1 MTKAVGV
8 AGIIR
13 RGNTILVIRRSPSDT
28 FLPGAWDLPGGGLER
43 DERPEEGIVRE
54 VLEETGLRT
63 RVARFLG
70 SRSYLLNSNPRKRDK
85 FMRVYLLEP
94 TGRCKVSLGDE
105 HDAFRWIS
113 DSDLGSIFAP
123 KDLMR
128 DVIHDY
134 FQSKQNT

>member
-85 FMRVYLLEP
+85 FMRVFFFYA
-94 TGRCKVSLGDE
+94 TGRC
-105 HDAFRWIS
+105 
-113 DSDLGSIFAP
+113 
-123 KDLMR
+123 
-128 DVIHDY
+128 
-134 FQSKQNT
+134 